1 MIPTTSGIGAASVLK
16 AVPNRRNDRSW
27 ICDPGALCRSHP
39 QLKTFM
45 KEAGGVNAAGSR
57 NGLRSLSGLLVGQC
71 KRSFLNFVEL
81 VRSHLPQ

>member
-1 MIPTTSGIGAASVLK
+1 M
-16 AVPNRRNDRSW
+16 
-27 ICDPGALCRSHP
+27 
-39 QLKTFM
+39 KTFM